1 MKRISIL
8 GATGSVGT
16 STLDLVERHPD
27 RFEVV
32 ALTAAKNVGALADAA
47 RRTKAEL
54 AVIDD
59 PSLLPEL
66 EQRLEGS
73 GCRAATGREALA
85 EAATGETDWV
95 MAAIVGCAGLEPV
108 MAAIEAGR
116 TVALA
121 NKESLVTAGE
131 LMIAS
136 ARRSG
141 ATILPV
147 DSEHNAIFQCL
158 ADNRSCDVARLVL
171 TASVVVPLRQR
182 LRRTQVRN
190 QPGT

>member
-1 MKRISIL
+1 MI
-8 GATGSVGT
+8 
-16 STLDLVERHPD
+16 
-27 RFEVV
+27 
-32 ALTAAKNVGALADAA
+32 ALTAARNVAALADAA
-47 RRTKAEL
+47 TRTGARL

-59 PSLLPEL
+59 ASLLPEL
-66 EQRLEGS
+66 KRQLGGS
-73 GCRAATGREALA
+73 GCRAATGCQALA
-85 EAATGETDWV
+85 EAAAGEAEWV
-95 MAAIVGCAGLEPV
+95 MAAIVGGAGLEPV

-131 LMIAS
+131 LMIAA

-158 ADNRSCDVARLVL
+158 AGNRSLRYLKTGTD
-171 TASVVVPLRQR
+171 RQR
-182 LRRTQVRN
+182 RTL
-190 QPGT
+190 P